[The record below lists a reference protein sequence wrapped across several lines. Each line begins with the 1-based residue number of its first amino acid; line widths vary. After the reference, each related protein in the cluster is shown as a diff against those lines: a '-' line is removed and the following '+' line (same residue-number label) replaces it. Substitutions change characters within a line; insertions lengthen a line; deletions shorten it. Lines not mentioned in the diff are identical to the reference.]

1 MLLHLNAN
9 FMGAC
14 IYSFQL
20 FFLYK
25 YVVAM
30 ISLTESD
37 VVSWPLTSFWPHL
50 RCD

>member
-1 MLLHLNAN
+1 MQILWVHVSTV
-9 FMGAC
+9 FSC
-14 IYSFQL
+14 

-37 VVSWPLTSFWPHL
+37 VVS
-50 RCD
+50 